1 MDIVG
6 VGFGEVMVILVITLL
21 AVGPRRLPEIAYKMG
36 QLLQKFRNTTSEL
49 TRNIT
54 QEIGQENEDFRFDP
68 RRMRDDI
75 RKFIREE
82 DDPDKESKS

>member
-21 AVGPRRLPEIAYKMG
+21 AVGPRRLPEIAYRIG
-36 QLLQKFRNTTSEL
+36 QLLYKFRNTTSEL

-54 QEIGQENEDFRFDP
+54 QEINQENESIHFDP
-68 RRMRDDI
+68 KRMKNDI
-75 RKFIREE
+75 QKFIRDEA
-82 DDPDKESKS
+82 DPENENDS